1 MAYIC
6 LHDKERI
13 EDFLRK
19 DVYLHIY
26 SLGDLDP
33 FFWQHTTWY
42 GNEVDEKIEAIAL
55 IYAAPSLPALL
66 GFSNNP
72 PVMADLLS
80 AIRHL
85 LPRRFSAHLSPGVAS
100 ALGKDYDLESH
111 GEFYK
116 MALTDTS
123 LAAHAESSGVKGL
136 SMENLPAIQTL
147 YAESYPGNWF
157 DPRMLETGQYFGIME
172 GDNIASIAG
181 IHVYSPQYKVAALG
195 NITTHPSHRKKGYGG
210 RVTARLCQSLLD
222 EGMKIGLNVKADNSA
237 AISCYEKLG
246 FTIVASYEEFMVQG
260 K

>member
-1 MAYIC
+1 MAYTC

-13 EDFLRK
+13 EGFLRK

-42 GNEVDEKIEAIAL
+42 GYEVDANLEAIAL

-72 PVMADLLS
+72 PVMADLLE
-80 AIRHL
+80 AVCHL
-85 LPRRFSAHLSPGVAS
+85 FPRRFYAHLSPGVAS
-100 ALGKDYDLESH
+100 ALSKDYDLESH

-123 LAAHAESSGVKGL
+123 LASQADSSGVEGL
-136 SMENLPAIQTL
+136 GMENLRAIQTL

-157 DPRMLETGQYFGIME
+157 DPRMLETGQYFGIMDGE
-172 GDNIASIAG
+172 NIASIAG

-195 NITTHPSHRKKGYGG
+195 NITTHPSYRKKGYGR

-222 EGMKIGLNVKADNSA
+222 EDIQVGLNVKADNTA

-246 FTIVASYEEFMVQG
+246 FTVIATYEEFMVD
-260 K
+260 KK